1 MLTAMTSWT
10 DFQRAEPDFAD
21 AVRRTFAVRK
31 HATMATTDSS
41 GAPRI
46 SGTEVEFRADGEVYL
61 GMMPGARR
69 AVDLRADPRVAVH
82 CPTVDPP
89 PADQPTWAGEGKLS
103 AVAVETAAGSHE
115 FRLDLRRVVLT
126 RIADG
131 GHQLHILWW
140 RPGSGLQ
147 VRLRG

>member
-1 MLTAMTSWT
+1 MTSWNE
-10 DFQRAEPDFAD
+10 FQAAEPAFAD

-46 SGTEVEFRADGEVYL
+46 SGTEVDFRADGEVYL

-69 AVDLRADPRVAVH
+69 AADLRADPRVAVH

-89 PADQPTWAGEGKLS
+89 PSDQPSWAGEGKLS
-103 AVAVETAAGSHE
+103 AVAVETAVGSHE

-126 RIADG
+126 RIADDG
-131 GHQLHILWW
+131 EGLRISLWE
-140 RPGSGLQ
+140 PDVGLR
-147 VRLRG
+147 VLLRR

>member
-1 MLTAMTSWT
+1 MTSWNE
-10 DFQRAEPDFAD
+10 FQAAEPAFAD

-46 SGTEVEFRADGEVYL
+46 SGTEVDFRADGEVYL

-69 AVDLRADPRVAVH
+69 AADLRTDPRVAVH

-89 PADQPTWAGEGKLS
+89 PADQPSWAGEGKLS
-103 AVAVETAAGSHE
+103 AVAVETAVGSHE

-126 RIADG
+126 RIADDG
-131 GHQLHILWW
+131 EGLRISLWE
-140 RPGSGLQ
+140 PDVGLR
-147 VRLRG
+147 VLLRR